1 MNHLASLFS
10 VQVKILRNSYWRT
23 RRQRS
28 TTMLLVGASLLA
40 TVGAAQLLRRYV
52 LAEFLDPA
60 WFVNP
65 AFGWV
70 IFSLVA
76 AFVFLATLTQS
87 MVYLIPKF
95 YRSADLNYLLALP
108 IPPNQVL
115 TIRFLAAQ
123 LQSSLSVLFLSL
135 VMLMAIGFSIGAPW
149 YYYAALLPI
158 FWVFTLIP
166 AGIGLLIGMMLLRVM
181 TVKAFTRLAGVLSL
195 GTIGSWFA
203 FVGLPPERLM
213 PLFTRGLELF
223 GWLRHLPADLI
234 SLVSAGRLL
243 TALAIGEPLQGLRP
257 LLMLILV
264 TGAAMLLIFWSA
276 RHLFYQGWLVT
287 QSAPSTQPRKASRP
301 EAARRTKVY
310 RPWVVVLLMEWRRA
324 GRNEEMRV
332 PWLVTVG
339 SYVAVVLF
347 LIDGAWFQRLGGS
360 PELGLMVLVLGA
372 AVLLPMGMGALF
384 LSLEQLGGARS
395 SEEAITLVKRG
406 MSLMKALPLSTTEV
420 VLVSVLKVTALP
432 FLLGAGGILVY
443 APLAEVGFVS
453 TLLAVIGL
461 ALLLVGSS
469 VSTTGQEFWVYARV
483 KRINLLVAQLLG
495 LLVPAAYFTAAA
507 GPLTLYLL
515 GAIPSLASFR
525 LEPLLVGG
533 LVSWPAVSLL
543 AIWGGWKLARRS
555 WQEMDIE

>member
-264 TGAAMLLIFWSA
+264 TGAAM
-276 RHLFYQGWLVT
+276 
-287 QSAPSTQPRKASRP
+287 
-301 EAARRTKVY
+301 
-310 RPWVVVLLMEWRRA
+310 
-324 GRNEEMRV
+324 
-332 PWLVTVG
+332 
-339 SYVAVVLF
+339 
-347 LIDGAWFQRLGGS
+347 
-360 PELGLMVLVLGA
+360 
-372 AVLLPMGMGALF
+372 
-384 LSLEQLGGARS
+384 
-395 SEEAITLVKRG
+395 
-406 MSLMKALPLSTTEV
+406 
-420 VLVSVLKVTALP
+420 
-432 FLLGAGGILVY
+432 
-443 APLAEVGFVS
+443 
-453 TLLAVIGL
+453 
-461 ALLLVGSS
+461 
-469 VSTTGQEFWVYARV
+469 
-483 KRINLLVAQLLG
+483 
-495 LLVPAAYFTAAA
+495 
-507 GPLTLYLL
+507 
-515 GAIPSLASFR
+515 
-525 LEPLLVGG
+525 
-533 LVSWPAVSLL
+533 
-543 AIWGGWKLARRS
+543 
-555 WQEMDIE
+555 

>member
-1 MNHLASLFS
+1 
-10 VQVKILRNSYWRT
+10 
-23 RRQRS
+23 
-28 TTMLLVGASLLA
+28 MLSVGAWVLA
-40 TVGAAQLLRRYV
+40 TVGAAHFFRRYV

-60 WFVNP
+60 RLVNP
-65 AFGWV
+65 AAGWV
-70 IFSLVA
+70 IFGLVA
-76 AFVFLATLTQS
+76 AFVFFATLTQS

-115 TIRFLAAQ
+115 TMKFLAAQ
-123 LQSSLSVLFLSL
+123 LQSSLGVLFLGL
-135 VMLMAIGFSIGAPW
+135 VMLMATGFSIGAPW

-158 FWVFTLIP
+158 YWVFTLIP

-181 TVKAFTRLAGVLSL
+181 TAKTLTRLAGVLWL
-195 GTIGSWFA
+195 GTMIAWFV
-203 FVGLPPERLM
+203 FVGLSTERLM
-213 PLFTRGLELF
+213 ALFTRGLELF
-223 GWLRHLPADLI
+223 GRLRHLPADLI
-234 SLVSAGRLL
+234 PLVSAGRLL
-243 TALAIGEPLQGLRP
+243 TALATGEPLQGLRP
-257 LLMLILV
+257 LLMLISL

-287 QSAPSTQPRKASRP
+287 QSAPSTQPRIASRP

-310 RPWVVVLLMEWRRA
+310 RPWVMVLLTEWRRA

-332 PWLVTVG
+332 PWLATVG
-339 SYVAVVLF
+339 GYVAVVLSVV
-347 LIDGAWFQRLGGS
+347 DGAWFQRLGGS

-372 AVLLPMGMGALF
+372 AVLLPIGTAALF
-384 LSLEQLGGARS
+384 LSAEQLSGARS
-395 SEEAITLVKRG
+395 GAEAIKLLKRG
-406 MSLMKALPLSTTEV
+406 MSLMKALPLSTAEV
-420 VLVSVLKVTALP
+420 VLVSVLKMPALP

-443 APLAEVGFVS
+443 ALRAEVGFVS

-461 ALLLVGSS
+461 ALLLAGSS
-469 VSTTGQEFWVYARV
+469 VSSTGQEFWVYARV

-495 LLVPAAYFTAAA
+495 LLVPVAYFTAAA

-515 GAIPSLASFR
+515 GGSPSLALFR

-543 AIWGGWKLARRS
+543 AIWGGWKLAKRS